1 MTLLTEK
8 TEKNAPLCNDC
19 VVREECNIKD
29 NISEGYVVNYCTN
42 CTTEEDLKKWEEV
55 DLC

>member
-8 TEKNAPLCNDC
+8 TEKNKPLCDDC
-19 VVREECNIKD
+19 VSDEVCQFNNNIP
-29 NISEGYVVNYCTN
+29 EGYVVNYCTH

-55 DLC
+55 D